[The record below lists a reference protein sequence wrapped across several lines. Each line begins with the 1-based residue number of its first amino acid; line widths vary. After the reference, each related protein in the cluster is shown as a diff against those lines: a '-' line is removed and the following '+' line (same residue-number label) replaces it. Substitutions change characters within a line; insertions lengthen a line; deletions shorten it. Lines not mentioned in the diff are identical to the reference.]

1 MRTGLGRWVMLA
13 LLALV
18 AVAPAAC
25 GKKGSPQLP
34 PGQTD
39 DFPQQYPK
47 TTDPQQGV
55 FN

>member
-1 MRTGLGRWVMLA
+1 MLA

-25 GKKGSPQLP
+25 GRKGSPQLP

-47 TTDPQQGV
+47 TTDPQQGI